1 MKAHY
6 YVYSTLASD
15 NVYDAYR
22 PGGGDMPVPIEGIL
36 IKGGVGVMGNNLI
49 TPRGVMTTITGEE
62 FARLQND
69 HVFKLHKENG
79 FLTVEE
85 HSAPAEAVAANLNP
99 ADPSRQLEAGDLE
112 LDPESP
118 IAETGPSKAG
128 QKNQKHRK

>member
-1 MKAHY
+1 MKTHY

-15 NVYDAYR
+15 NIYDAYR
-22 PGGGDMPVPIEGIL
+22 VGGGDMPVAIEGVL
-36 IKGGVGVMGNNLI
+36 IKGGAGVMGNNLI
-49 TPRGVMTTITGEE
+49 TPRGVMTMVTGEQ

-69 HVFKLHKENG
+69 PVFKLHRDNG

-99 ADPSRQLEAGDLE
+99 ADPSRQLEPGDLE

-118 IAETGPSKAG
+118 VAETGPSKAG
-128 QKNQKHRK
+128 QRDKKHK